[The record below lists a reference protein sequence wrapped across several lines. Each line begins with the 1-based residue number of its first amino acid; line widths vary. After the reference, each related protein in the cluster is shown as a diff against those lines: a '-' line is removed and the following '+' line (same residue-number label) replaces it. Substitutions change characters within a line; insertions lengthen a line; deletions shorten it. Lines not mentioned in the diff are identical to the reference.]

1 MKLSRGQKREV
12 TQIIIG
18 ALLYIAAVAVMHFS
32 HLPPIYGLAI
42 FAPSYLI
49 LAMPILIKAV
59 KNLLHLNMLDEN
71 FLMTV
76 ASIGAFALLECS
88 EGAAVMLFDRVGEF
102 FEDYAV
108 SKSRKDISSLV
119 DLCPD
124 YANVVR
130 DGELV
135 EVLPDEVEIGE
146 TIVVMPGEK
155 VPLDGRIVSGD
166 TSFDTSGL
174 TGESAPRDAHAGDS
188 AVSGYINLSGK
199 IEIITEKAYTESTVS
214 KILELIETATD
225 KKSKSENFITR
236 FARVYTP
243 IVVGAALALA
253 LIPSL
258 LHLAVPEIVTGG
270 FDTWVYRALLFLV
283 VSCPCALVVSVPL
296 SFFGGI
302 GGASRS
308 GVLIKGSNYIELLS
322 KADLFVFD
330 KTGTLTKG
338 TFSVSDVI
346 SDDPEKT
353 LYFAACAEQ
362 YSLHPIARAI
372 KAKADRTLPECEVRE
387 IAGKGVCAEF
397 DGHTVYAGNARL
409 MEENGIPLRE
419 ADTAGTVVYA
429 ACDGEYMGAVI
440 ISDEI
445 KDDAQRA
452 VKELGSFAE
461 TVMLSGDNGIAVG
474 KYAAQ
479 LGVKKAIGNLLPQDK
494 VTEFE
499 KLKKDRV
506 AVFTGDGI
514 NDAPVLAMADVGV
527 AMGALGSDAA
537 IEAADVV
544 IMDDAPSKLLTAR
557 RFAVKTMRIV
567 YQNIIFA
574 LTVKIGIMLLGAFG
588 LANMWAAVFADVGVL
603 ILAVANSIRASKI

>member
-1 MKLSRGQKREV
+1 M
-12 TQIIIG
+12 
-18 ALLYIAAVAVMHFS
+18 YIFE
-32 HLPPIYGLAI
+32 LPKIYGLAV

-59 KNLLHLNMLDEN
+59 KNLININMLDEN
-71 FLMTV
+71 FLMTI
-76 ASIGAFALLECS
+76 ASVGAFALLECS
-88 EGAAVMLFDRVGEF
+88 EGVAVMLFDRVGEF

-108 SKSRKDISSLV
+108 AKSRKDISSLI

-130 DGELV
+130 DGGLI
-135 EVLPDEVEIGE
+135 EVLPDEVAIGE

-155 VPLDGRIVSGD
+155 VPLDGRIISGD

-174 TGESAPRDAHAGDS
+174 TGESAPRDAHPGDG

-199 IEIITEKAYTESTVS
+199 IEIITEKEYSESTVS

-243 IVVGAALALA
+243 IVVGAAIALA

-258 LHLAVPEIVTGG
+258 LHFAVPEIITGG
-270 FDTWVYRALLFLV
+270 FDTWIYRALLFLV

-296 SFFGGI
+296 SFFSGI

-338 TFSVSDVI
+338 TFSVSGVI

-353 LYFAACAEQ
+353 VYAAACAEQ

-372 KAKADRTLPECEVRE
+372 KEKAGRVLPECEVHE

-409 MEENGIPLRE
+409 MEENGIALCE
-419 ADTAGTVVYA
+419 QDTAGTVVYVSY
-429 ACDGEYMGAVI
+429 DGGYLGAII

-445 KDDAQRA
+445 KDDS
-452 VKELGSFAE
+452 VDTIKELNSFAD
-461 TVMLSGDNGIAVG
+461 TVMLSGDNSMSVKNASQ
-474 KYAAQ
+474 A

-499 KLKKDRV
+499 RLKKDRV

-544 IMDDAPSKLLTAR
+544 ILDDAPSKLLAAR
-557 RFAVKTMRIV
+557 RFAKKTMNIV
-567 YQNIIFA
+567 YQNIVFA
-574 LTVKIGIMLLGAFG
+574 LVIKIGIMLLGAVG

-603 ILAVANSIRASKI
+603 ILAVGNAVRASKI